1 MTSDRQGAMGA
12 MKPRIFLLVVCVAT
26 FAYAKAMTPA
36 QLAEA
41 VFVDTEVSTNT
52 PPPTCEGDPHHV
64 SFTLEFTG
72 TPSNAVEIAF
82 GIDVNSDGALTPN
95 EAKLVIGWEC
105 GAWVIRN
112 ENNGVT
118 VADSATNA
126 TGAQTLQVTMRVGRD
141 GLPTSFVVRS
151 GNSRVLSASRPPR
164 LHGSTTA
171 RGISAVSRLAVW
183 MPMMPRSSFRQRPM
197 GRHSFLDRLW

>member
-105 GAWVIRN
+105 GAWFIRN

-118 VADSATNA
+118 VAEPATNA

-151 GNSRVLSASRPPR
+151 GNSPRFVGFASAPPAWLHDCTWNLCR
-164 LHGSTTA
+164 LTA
-171 RGISAVSRLAVW
+171 RGVDAHDA
-183 MPMMPRSSFRQRPM
+183 
-197 GRHSFLDRLW
+197 SFLVSATPDGTTFILR